1 MNLQRIN
8 ALMKKD
14 LKKLVRVPAFL
25 FLALVFPLILTG
37 AFGFAFGSFG
47 GTNGGET
54 TYLIGIINLD
64 DSQWADYFIGNLSEA
79 DVLFMKEYENI
90 GDAEKDLSQGI
101 INAFLVIPVN
111 FGNSF
116 DTFYLNPTNT
126 SLWDNSTVDLYVDQG
141 SLVVSMTIPPLIQQI
156 LLETLYGKEALN
168 NPQPVQ
174 IGSPEGVETEHFT
187 QFDLMAP
194 GMFAFA
200 AIFLTMIVAENFVE
214 ERTEGI
220 LRRIQVTPTSSTD
233 VIISNVIANML
244 TAVLQIAI
252 IFIMASLMGFRPL
265 TDVGGYTFAFVIVLL
280 LALCNIGFG
289 LITASLAKT
298 PGAATG
304 ISFIFILPQMFLGT
318 FVPVPDIVGRLV
330 PSYYATDALTS
341 IFLRGAA
348 ITSEKVLFD
357 LLVMISLACVVII
370 AGIIIFNRFGKEK

>member
-8 ALMKKD
+8 VLTKKD

-47 GTNGGET
+47 GNGGDT
-54 TYLIGIINLD
+54 TYLVGIINLD
-64 DSQWADYFIGNLSEA
+64 DSQWAHYFIGNLSEA
-79 DVLFMKEYENI
+79 DILDIREYENI
-90 GDAEKDLSQGI
+90 ENAEKDLSQGI
-101 INAFLVIPVN
+101 INAFLIIPAN

-187 QFDLMAP
+187 QFDLMVP

-233 VIISNVIANML
+233 VIISSVIANMI

-252 IFIMASLMGFRPL
+252 IFIMANLMGFRPL

-304 ISFIFILPQMFLGT
+304 ISFVFILPQMFLGT

-357 LLVMISLACVVII
+357 LVVMISLACIVII
-370 AGIIIFNRFGKEK
+370 AGIIIFSKFGREK